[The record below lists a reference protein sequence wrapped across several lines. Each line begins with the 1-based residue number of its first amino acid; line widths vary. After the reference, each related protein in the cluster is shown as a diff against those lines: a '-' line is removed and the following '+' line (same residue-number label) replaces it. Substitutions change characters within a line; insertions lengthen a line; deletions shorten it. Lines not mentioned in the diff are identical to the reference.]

1 MIAVKVTCD
10 TGNTWATNINGS
22 YNDAREYFMGKTFV
36 REDDSGKETRDTV
49 TSVELLQ
56 A

>member
-10 TGNTWATNINGS
+10 TGNTWSTNINGS
-22 YNDAREYFMGKTFV
+22 YSEACEYFMGKTFV
-36 REDDSGKETRDTV
+36 REDDSGRETPDTV
-49 TSVELLQ
+49 VSVELLQ